1 MNAIGPREAAFRAS
15 RKALRAKFFPPVQPV
30 VSKAV
35 AERIEQEKIAER
47 ESKEL
52 LKQLL
57 AKYKIVDVGPCKVT
71 DINVEDAKERK
82 TAQEIVQMV
91 ALKHGTTA
99 HTLFTSKRRNKN
111 IVYPRQEAQALI
123 VTQLGWSLPRV
134 ARMFGQDHT
143 TVLHGI
149 RSHAKRL
156 AERGEVQ

>member
-1 MNAIGPREAAFRAS
+1 MNYMGSYEAKCVSKA
-15 RKALRAKFFPPVQPV
+15 KALRAKFFPPVQPV
-30 VSKAV
+30 VSKTV

-91 ALKHGTTA
+91 ALKCGTTA
-99 HTLFTSKRRNKN
+99 HTLLTSKRRNKN

-149 RSHAKRL
+149 RRHAMRL
-156 AERGEVQ
+156 AERGDAQ